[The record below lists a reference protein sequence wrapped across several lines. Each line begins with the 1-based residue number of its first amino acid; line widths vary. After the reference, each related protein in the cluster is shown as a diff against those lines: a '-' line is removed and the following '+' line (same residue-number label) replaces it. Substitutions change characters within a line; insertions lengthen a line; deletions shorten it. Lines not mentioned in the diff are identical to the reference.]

1 MVKEVLTERTKMAEL
16 ALSIQ
21 SEYQKNR
28 TLLSKPVSTLARMAG
43 LNANQVYKILLPE
56 LIKPDL
62 GESLRYAETG
72 LKYIQMVDRNRLR
85 EEIGEDF
92 IIGLEL
98 MIDRVQDGL
107 ESSKGW
113 IKRKAISLH
122 GTLIDE
128 ASERKRFVETILTAN
143 AVETLRKSQEN
154 VKVLEDE
161 ILTFENNNGE
171 TYEWESKITE

>member
-1 MVKEVLTERTKMAEL
+1 
-16 ALSIQ
+16 
-21 SEYQKNR
+21 
-28 TLLSKPVSTLARMAG
+28 
-43 LNANQVYKILLPE
+43 
-56 LIKPDL
+56 
-62 GESLRYAETG
+62 
-72 LKYIQMVDRNRLR
+72 MVDRNRLR

-122 GTLIDE
+122 GSLIDE

-143 AVETLRKSQEN
+143 AVETIRKSQEN
-154 VKVLEDE
+154 IKTLEDE

-171 TYEWESKITE
+171 TYEWESKPTTTC